1 MFALTRTGNN
11 RYTVPVRGY
20 GSLAQLVEHR
30 TFNPR
35 VTGSNPV
42 RPTTYLGEFD
52 PIV

>member
-1 MFALTRTGNN
+1 MFPLTPDVTL
-11 RYTVPVRGY
+11 RYTVTVRGY

-42 RPTTYLGEFD
+42 RPTTSFGEID